1 MTNQEALEI
10 LLGFTVASAATLTPV
25 ERCALQIAI
34 DLLHAEIKK
43 HA

>member
-10 LLGFTVASAATLTPV
+10 LLGLVVSLRSKLTSD

-34 DLLHAEIKK
+34 DLLHAETKK

>member
-10 LLGFTVASAATLTPV
+10 LLGLVVLTKTLTGK

-34 DLLHAEIKK
+34 DLLHTETKK
-43 HA
+43 HAL